1 MKFSVANDA
10 KPQLKLLIT
19 ATIISIALWVIST
32 FVFSWA
38 NYLVYPLQLFATFVH
53 EGSHVLA
60 TVLTGNQVE
69 SLTVSPDTSGVVWSK
84 SSGWLS
90 QLLIS
95 SAGYLGTTAFGT
107 LLLVWMRYGYS
118 SKIGLYAASGF
129 VGLMTIVFG
138 LISPVWNVFS
148 TKATVGSVAFTVIS
162 GAILTAGLF
171 AIAKYASQ
179 KWVDFAMSFLAVQC
193 LLNAI
198 FSLKTLL
205 VISATSGAESDAANM
220 EKATGIP
227 SIVWVLIWIG
237 ISVLMISVGLRIYAV
252 SQKSTNSELPF
263 ED

>member
-32 FVFSWA
+32 FVFSWVS
-38 NYLVYPLQLFATFVH
+38 YLVYPLQLFATFVH

-60 TVLTGNQVE
+60 ALITGSHVD
-69 SLTVSPDTSGVVWSK
+69 SLTVSPDTSGVVWSAA
-84 SSGWLS
+84 SGWFS
-90 QLLIS
+90 SLLIS

-107 LLLVWMRYGYS
+107 LLLVWMRFGYS
-118 SKIGLYAASGF
+118 SKIGLYFASGF

-138 LISPVWNVFS
+138 LIAPILNVFS
-148 TKATVGSVAFTVIS
+148 TKATFGSIAFTVIS
-162 GAILTAGLF
+162 GVVLTGGLF

-179 KWVDFAMSFLAVQC
+179 KWVNFALSFLAVQC

-198 FSLKTLL
+198 FSLKDLFF
-205 VISATSGAESDAANM
+205 ISTMTDAQTDALNMAN
-220 EKATGIP
+220 ATGLP

-252 SQKSTNSELPF
+252 SQKSTNTELPF